1 MAWLALRLRLKG
13 SGGRERRRVDFRILG
28 PVEVCGDD
36 GEPVMLAQRL
46 QRRIV
51 AELLLHARQPRSRA
65 DLIAALWGDSAPSG
79 SGGSA
84 LRSLVHAT
92 RRALGRYGYR
102 LETWPA
108 GYTFAVRDDEYD
120 LAAFRDLASR
130 GQAALD
136 AGDATSAM
144 HLLAEA
150 LRLWRQPELAD
161 MPPTATRAQL
171 VDQFRAVRADL
182 IDARLALGQHRGVL
196 PDLRAM
202 VAEDPLHEH
211 SWAQLMTALYC
222 AGSRAEALSCYRD
235 IRKALALGHGIDPG
249 PELRDLHARI
259 LRDDPQLLTRV
270 SGPRAAWTWVPL
282 RQLPAPLPDF
292 IGRRAETVAVLA
304 RLSAAR
310 QVVVLRGMAGQGTT
324 ALAVHAAQLAVP
336 SFPDGQIWIELG
348 GCTDPRD
355 PQDVL
360 AQLIVWALGHPAR
373 SLPPAGPEREVL
385 YRSLV
390 AGRRVL
396 VVADGATSADQVR
409 PLLPGTAG
417 SCVLVTTRG
426 RLRLDGVAVQELAGL
441 GGADAVELLAATAG
455 RDRVEADRRSAESIV
470 ASCGYLPL
478 AIRIAGW
485 QLASGH
491 LVTLSELAAALA
503 DPDRRLAVLTFADE
517 SVAARLQASAVR
529 LGAATIGALGTLASD
544 SAEDSSLSAATVA
557 ALLGPHGSSTAASL
571 VDAGLLSATRGGGGS
586 TVYYL
591 HPLVRAFAADLASC
605 KPRCQETGSRV
616 SRSAVS

>member
-1 MAWLALRLRLKG
+1 M
-13 SGGRERRRVDFRILG
+13 DFRILG
-28 PVEVCGDD
+28 PVEVFGDD
-36 GEPVMLAQRL
+36 GEPVTLAQRL
-46 QRRIV
+46 QRRLV
-51 AELLLHARQPRSRA
+51 AELLLHARQPRSRS
-65 DLIAALWGDSAPSG
+65 DLIAALWGESAPSG

-92 RRALGRYGYR
+92 RRALGRYGDR

-108 GYTFAVRDDEYD
+108 GYAFRVRDEEYD

-136 AGDATSAM
+136 AGDAASAAQ
-144 HLLAEA
+144 LLAEA
-150 LRLWRQPELAD
+150 LRLWREPELAD
-161 MPPTATRAQL
+161 IPPTPARTRL
-171 VDQFRAVRADL
+171 LDQFRAVRADL
-182 IDARLALGQHRGVL
+182 IDARLALGHHRSVL

-222 AGSRAEALSCYRD
+222 AGLRAEALSCYRD
-235 IRKALALGHGIDPG
+235 IRKVLALGHGIDPG
-249 PELRDLHARI
+249 PELRDLHGRM
-259 LRDDPQLLTRV
+259 LRDDPALLARV

-282 RQLPAPLPDF
+282 RQLPAPLADF
-292 IGRRAETVAVLA
+292 TGRRGDTVALLA

-336 SFPDGQIWIELG
+336 SFPDGQIWVELG

-373 SLPPAGPEREVL
+373 SLPPAGPERVAL
-385 YRSLV
+385 YRSLL

-396 VVADGATSADQVR
+396 LVADGATGADQVR

-417 SCVLVTTRG
+417 SCVLVTTRA
-426 RLRLDGVAVQELAGL
+426 RLRLDGATVQELAGL
-441 GGADAVELLAATAG
+441 GSADAVELLAATAG
-455 RDRVEADRRSAESIV
+455 RDRVEADLRSAESIV

-485 QLASGH
+485 QVASGH
-491 LVTLSELAAALA
+491 LVTLAELAGALA

-517 SVAARLQASAVR
+517 SVAARLHASVVG
-529 LGAATIGALGTLASD
+529 LDAATIAALGTLASD
-544 SAEDSSLSAATVA
+544 SAEDSSLPAATVS
-557 ALLGPHGSSTAASL
+557 ALLGPHGQSVAAIL
-571 VDAGLLSATRGGGGS
+571 VDAGLLAATRSEGGS
-586 TVYYL
+586 TVYHL
-591 HPLVRAFAADLASC
+591 HPLVRAFAADLASRD
-605 KPRCQETGSRV
+605 PGWRDRASRV

>member
-1 MAWLALRLRLKG
+1 
-13 SGGRERRRVDFRILG
+13 VDFRILG
-28 PVEVCGDD
+28 PVEVFGDD
-36 GEPVMLAQRL
+36 GEPVTLAQRL
-46 QRRIV
+46 QRRLV
-51 AELLLHARQPRSRA
+51 AELLLHARQPRTRS

-92 RRALGRYGYR
+92 RRALGQYGDR

-108 GYTFAVRDDEYD
+108 GYAFSVRDEEYD

-136 AGDATSAM
+136 ARDAASAAQ
-144 HLLAEA
+144 LLAEA
-150 LRLWRQPELAD
+150 LRLWREPELAD
-161 MPPTATRAQL
+161 IPPTATRTRL
-171 VDQFRAVRADL
+171 LDQFRAVRADL
-182 IDARLALGQHRGVL
+182 IDARLALGHHRSVL

-235 IRKALALGHGIDPG
+235 IRKVLALGHGIDPG
-249 PELRDLHARI
+249 PELRDLHGRI
-259 LRDDPQLLTRV
+259 LRDDPALLARL

-292 IGRRAETVAVLA
+292 TGRRGDTVALLA

-336 SFPDGQIWIELG
+336 SFPDGQIWVELG

-373 SLPPAGPEREVL
+373 SLPPAGPGRVAL
-385 YRSLV
+385 YRSLL

-396 VVADGATSADQVR
+396 LVADGATSADQVR

-417 SCVLVTTRG
+417 SCVLVTTRA
-426 RLRLDGVAVQELAGL
+426 RLRLDGAAVQELAGL
-441 GGADAVELLAATAG
+441 GSADAVELLAATAG
-455 RDRVEADRRSAESIV
+455 RDRVEADLQSAESIA

-485 QLASGH
+485 LVTTGH
-491 LVTLSELAAALA
+491 LVTLAELADALA
-503 DPDRRLAVLTFADE
+503 DPERRLAVLTFADE
-517 SVAARLQASAVR
+517 SVAARLRASVVG
-529 LGAATIGALGTLASD
+529 LDAATIVALGTLASD
-544 SAEDSSLSAATVA
+544 SAEDSSLPAATVS
-557 ALLGPHGSSTAASL
+557 ALLGPSGQSAAAIL
-571 VDAGLLSATRGGGGS
+571 VDAGLLAATRSDGGS
-586 TVYYL
+586 TVYHL
-591 HPLVRAFAADLASC
+591 HPLVRAFAADLASRE
-605 KPRCQETGSRV
+605 PSWRDRASRV

>member
-1 MAWLALRLRLKG
+1 M
-13 SGGRERRRVDFRILG
+13 DFRILG
-28 PVEVCGDD
+28 PVEVFGDD
-36 GEPVMLAQRL
+36 GEQVSLAQRL
-46 QRRIV
+46 QRRLV
-51 AELLLHARQPRSRA
+51 AELLLHARQPRSRS

-79 SGGSA
+79 SGGTA

-92 RRALGRYGYR
+92 RRALGQYGDR
-102 LETWPA
+102 LATCPA
-108 GYTFAVRDDEYD
+108 GYAFGVRDEEYD
-120 LAAFRDLASR
+120 LAAFRDLAGR

-136 AGDATSAM
+136 AGDAASAAQ
-144 HLLAEA
+144 LLAEA
-150 LRLWRQPELAD
+150 LRLWREPQLAD
-161 MPPTATRAQL
+161 IPPTATRIRL
-171 VDQFRAVRADL
+171 LDQFRVVRADL
-182 IDARLALGQHRGVL
+182 IDARLALGHHRSVL

-249 PELRDLHARI
+249 PELRDLHGRI
-259 LRDDPQLLTRV
+259 LRDDPALLARV
-270 SGPRAAWTWVPL
+270 GGPRTAWTWVPL

-292 IGRRAETVAVLA
+292 TGRRGDTVALLA

-336 SFPDGQIWIELG
+336 SFPDGQIWVELG

-373 SLPPAGPEREVL
+373 SLPPAGPEREAL
-385 YRSLV
+385 YRSLL

-396 VVADGATSADQVR
+396 VVADGATAADQVR

-417 SCVLVTTRG
+417 SCVLVTTRA
-426 RLRLDGVAVQELAGL
+426 RLRLDGAAVQELAGL
-441 GGADAVELLAATAG
+441 GSADAVELLAATAG
-455 RDRVEADRRSAESIV
+455 RDRVEADLQSAESIV
-470 ASCGYLPL
+470 AACGYLPL

-491 LVTLSELAAALA
+491 LVTLAELADALA

-517 SVAARLQASAVR
+517 SVAARLYASAVR
-529 LGAATIGALGTLASD
+529 LDAATIAALGTLASD
-544 SAEDSSLSAATVA
+544 SAECPGVPAATVS
-557 ALLGPHGSSTAASL
+557 ALLGPRGQGAAATL
-571 VDAGLLSATRGGGGS
+571 VDAGLLAATRSDGGS
-586 TVYYL
+586 TVYHL
-591 HPLVRAFAADLASC
+591 HPLVRAFAADLASRD
-605 KPRCQETGSRV
+605 PRWRDRDTPIT
-616 SRSAVS
+616 RSAVS

>member
-1 MAWLALRLRLKG
+1 
-13 SGGRERRRVDFRILG
+13 VDFRILG
-28 PVEVCGDD
+28 PVEVFGDD
-36 GEPVMLAQRL
+36 GEPVTLAQRL
-46 QRRIV
+46 QRRLV
-51 AELLLHARQPRSRA
+51 AELLLHARQPRSRP

-92 RRALGRYGYR
+92 RRALGRYGDR

-108 GYTFAVRDDEYD
+108 GYAFCVRDEEHD

-136 AGDATSAM
+136 AGDAASAAQ
-144 HLLAEA
+144 LLAEA
-150 LRLWRQPELAD
+150 LRLWREPELAD
-161 MPPTATRAQL
+161 IPPTATRTRL
-171 VDQFRAVRADL
+171 LDQFRAIRADL
-182 IDARLALGQHRGVL
+182 IDARLALGHHRSVL

-235 IRKALALGHGIDPG
+235 IRKVLALGHGIDPG
-249 PELRDLHARI
+249 PELRDLHGRI
-259 LRDDPQLLTRV
+259 LRDDPALLASV

-282 RQLPAPLPDF
+282 RQLPPPLPDF
-292 IGRRAETVAVLA
+292 TGRRGDTVALLA

-310 QVVVLRGMAGQGTT
+310 QVIVLRGMAGQGTT

-336 SFPDGQIWIELG
+336 SFPDGQIWVELG

-373 SLPPAGPEREVL
+373 SLPPAGPERVAL
-385 YRSLV
+385 YRSLL

-396 VVADGATSADQVR
+396 LVADAATGADQVR

-417 SCVLVTTRG
+417 SCVLVTTRA
-426 RLRLDGVAVQELAGL
+426 RLRLDGATVQELAGL
-441 GGADAVELLAATAG
+441 GSADAVELLAATAG
-455 RDRVEADRRSAESIV
+455 RDRVEADLRSAESIV

-485 QLASGH
+485 QVATGH
-491 LVTLSELAAALA
+491 LVTLAELADALA
-503 DPDRRLAVLTFADE
+503 DPHRRLAVLTFADE
-517 SVAARLQASAVR
+517 SVAARLHASVVR
-529 LGAATIGALGTLASD
+529 LDAATTAALGTLASD
-544 SAEDSSLSAATVA
+544 SAEDSSLPAATVS
-557 ALLGPHGSSTAASL
+557 ALLGPRGQSAAAVL
-571 VDAGLLSATRGGGGS
+571 VDAGLLAATRSDGGS
-586 TVYYL
+586 TVYHL
-591 HPLVRAFAADLASC
+591 HPLVRAFAADLASRD
-605 KPRCQETGSRV
+605 PSWRDSTSRV
-616 SRSAVS
+616 SRSAVSQTMPA

>member
-1 MAWLALRLRLKG
+1 
-13 SGGRERRRVDFRILG
+13 VDFRILG
-28 PVEVCGDD
+28 PVEVFGDD
-36 GEPVMLAQRL
+36 GEPVTLSQRL
-46 QRRIV
+46 QRRLV
-51 AELLLHARQPRSRA
+51 AELLLHARQPRSRS
-65 DLIAALWGDSAPSG
+65 DLIAALWGESAPSG

-92 RRALGRYGYR
+92 RRALGRYGDR

-108 GYTFAVRDDEYD
+108 GYAFCVRDEEYD

-136 AGDATSAM
+136 AGDAVSAAQ
-144 HLLAEA
+144 LLAEA
-150 LRLWRQPELAD
+150 LRLWREPELAD
-161 MPPTATRAQL
+161 VPATATRTRL
-171 VDQFRAVRADL
+171 LDQFRAVRADL
-182 IDARLALGQHRGVL
+182 IDARLALGHHRSVL

-211 SWAQLMTALYC
+211 SRAQLMTALYC

-235 IRKALALGHGIDPG
+235 IRKVLALGHGIDPG
-249 PELRDLHARI
+249 PELQDLHGRI
-259 LRDDPQLLTRV
+259 LRDDPALLTRV

-282 RQLPAPLPDF
+282 RQLPPPLPDF
-292 IGRRAETVAVLA
+292 TGRRGDTVALLA

-336 SFPDGQIWIELG
+336 SFPDGQIWVELG
-348 GCTDPRD
+348 GCADPRD

-360 AQLIVWALGHPAR
+360 AQLIVWALGHSAR
-373 SLPPAGPEREVL
+373 SLPPAGPERVAL
-385 YRSLV
+385 YRSLL

-396 VVADGATSADQVR
+396 LVADGATGADQVR

-417 SCVLVTTRG
+417 SCVLVTTRA
-426 RLRLDGVAVQELAGL
+426 RLRLDGATVQELAGL
-441 GGADAVELLAATAG
+441 GSADAVELLAATAG
-455 RDRVEADRRSAESIV
+455 RDRVEADLRSAESIV

-485 QLASGH
+485 QVATGH
-491 LVTLSELAAALA
+491 LVALAELADALA

-517 SVAARLQASAVR
+517 SVAARLHASVVS
-529 LGAATIGALGTLASD
+529 LDAATIAALGILASD
-544 SAEDSSLSAATVA
+544 SAEDSSLPAATVS
-557 ALLGPHGSSTAASL
+557 ALLGPRGQSAAAVL
-571 VDAGLLSATRGGGGS
+571 VDAGLLAATRSDGGS
-586 TVYYL
+586 TVYHL
-591 HPLVRAFAADLASC
+591 HPLVRAFAADLASRD
-605 KPRCQETGSRV
+605 PRWRDRASRV

>member
-1 MAWLALRLRLKG
+1 M
-13 SGGRERRRVDFRILG
+13 DFRILG
-28 PVEVCGDD
+28 PVEVFGDV

-46 QRRIV
+46 QRRLV
-51 AELLLHARQPRSRA
+51 AELLLHARKPRSRP
-65 DLIAALWGDSAPSG
+65 DLIAALWGDSPPSG
-79 SGGSA
+79 NGGSA

-92 RRALGRYGYR
+92 RGALGQYAAR

-108 GYTFAVRDDEYD
+108 GYAFLARDDEND
-120 LAAFRDLASR
+120 LAAFRDLAGR

-136 AGDATSAM
+136 AGDTTSAAY
-144 HLLAEA
+144 LLTEA
-150 LRLWRQPELAD
+150 LRLWRQPPLAD
-161 MPPTATRAQL
+161 LPPTATRARL
-171 VDQFRAVRADL
+171 LDQFRTIRADL
-182 IDARLALGQHRGVL
+182 IDAQLALGQHRSVL

-222 AGSRAEALSCYRD
+222 GGSRAAALGCYRD

-259 LRDDPQLLTRV
+259 LRDDPGLLTQV
-270 SGPRAAWTWVPL
+270 SAPGPAWTWVPL

-292 IGRRAETVAVLA
+292 TGRRAETMALLS

-310 QVVVLRGMAGQGTT
+310 QVVVLHGMAGQGCT
-324 ALAVHAAQLAVP
+324 ALAVRAAQLAVP
-336 SFPDGQIWIELG
+336 SFPDGQIWVELG

-360 AQLIVWALGHPAR
+360 GQLIVWALGHPAP
-373 SLPPAGPEREVL
+373 SLPPAGPEREAL
-385 YRSLV
+385 YRSLL

-396 VVADGATSADQVR
+396 LVADGAMSADQVR

-426 RLRLDGVAVQELAGL
+426 RLRLDGAAVQELTGMRS
-441 GGADAVELLAATAG
+441 ADAVKLLAVTAG
-455 RDRVEADRRSAESIV
+455 HDRVEADLRSAESIV
-470 ASCGYLPL
+470 TSCGFLPL

-485 QLASGH
+485 QLAAGE
-491 LVTLSELAAALA
+491 LVTLSELAGALA

-517 SVAARLQASAVR
+517 SVTARLHASAVH
-529 LGAATIGALGTLASD
+529 LDPAARAALGTLASD
-544 SAEDSSLSAATVA
+544 SVDGANMPATILS
-557 ALLGPHGSSTAASL
+557 ALLGPHARSTAASL
-571 VDAGLLSATRGGGGS
+571 VDVGLLTETRGDAGS
-586 TVYYL
+586 TIYHL
-591 HPLVRAFAADLASC
+591 HPLVRAFAAELAGAQARWQARG
-605 KPRCQETGSRV
+605 PRLR
-616 SRSAVS
+616 RSAVS

>member
-1 MAWLALRLRLKG
+1 
-13 SGGRERRRVDFRILG
+13 VDFRILG
-28 PVEVCGDD
+28 PVEVFGDD
-36 GEPVMLAQRL
+36 GEPVTLAQRL
-46 QRRIV
+46 QRRLI
-51 AELLLHARQPRSRA
+51 AELLLHARQPRSRS
-65 DLIAALWGDSAPSG
+65 DLIAALWGESAPSG
-79 SGGSA
+79 SGGTA

-92 RRALGRYGYR
+92 RRALGQYGDR

-108 GYTFAVRDDEYD
+108 GYALGVRDEEYD
-120 LAAFRDLASR
+120 LAAFRDLAGR

-136 AGDATSAM
+136 AGDAASAAQ
-144 HLLAEA
+144 LLAEA
-150 LRLWRQPELAD
+150 LRLWREPELAD
-161 MPPTATRAQL
+161 VPPTATRARL
-171 VDQFRAVRADL
+171 LDQFRAVRADL
-182 IDARLALGQHRGVL
+182 IDARLALGQHRSVL

-235 IRKALALGHGIDPG
+235 IRKVLALGHGIDPG
-249 PELRDLHARI
+249 PELRDLHGRI
-259 LRDDPQLLTRV
+259 LRDDPALLARV

-292 IGRRAETVAVLA
+292 TGRRADTVALLA

-336 SFPDGQIWIELG
+336 SFPDGQIWVELG

-373 SLPPAGPEREVL
+373 SLPPAGPEREAL
-385 YRSLV
+385 YRSLL

-396 VVADGATSADQVR
+396 VVADGSTSADQVR

-417 SCVLVTTRG
+417 SCVLVTTRA
-426 RLRLDGVAVQELAGL
+426 RLRLDGAAVQELAGL
-441 GGADAVELLAATAG
+441 GSADAVELLAATAG
-455 RDRVEADRRSAESIV
+455 RDRVEADLKSAESIV
-470 ASCGYLPL
+470 AACGYLPL

-491 LVTLSELAAALA
+491 VVTLAGLADALA

-517 SVAARLQASAVR
+517 SVAARLHASAIR
-529 LGAATIGALGTLASD
+529 LDAATIAALATLASD
-544 SAEDSSLSAATVA
+544 SAEESSLPAATVS
-557 ALLGPHGSSTAASL
+557 ALLGPRGHAAVATL
-571 VDAGLLSATRGGGGS
+571 ADAGLLTATRGDGGS
-586 TVYYL
+586 TIYQL
-591 HPLVRAFAADLASC
+591 HPLARAFAADLASRD
-605 KPRCQETGSRV
+605 PRWRDRGASVR
-616 SRSAVS
+616 RSAVS

>member
-1 MAWLALRLRLKG
+1 
-13 SGGRERRRVDFRILG
+13 VDFRILG
-28 PVEVCGDD
+28 PVEVFGDD
-36 GEPVMLAQRL
+36 GEPVILAQRL
-46 QRRIV
+46 QRRLV

-92 RRALGRYGYR
+92 RRALGRYGER

-108 GYTFAVRDDEYD
+108 GYAVGARDEEYD
-120 LAAFRDLASR
+120 LAAFRDLAGR

-136 AGDATSAM
+136 AGDATSASQ
-144 HLLAEA
+144 LLAEA
-150 LRLWRQPELAD
+150 LRLWRRPELTD
-161 MPPTATRAQL
+161 IPPTAMRTRL
-171 VDQFRAVRADL
+171 LDQFRAVQAGL
-182 IDARLALGQHRGVL
+182 IDARLALGQHRSVL

-202 VAEDPLHEH
+202 VAEDPFHEH
-211 SWAQLMTALYC
+211 SWAQLMTALYR
-222 AGSRAEALSCYRD
+222 AGSRAEALGCYRD

-259 LRDDPQLLTRV
+259 LRDDPVLLERV

-292 IGRRAETVAVLA
+292 TGRRADTVALLA

-336 SFPDGQIWIELG
+336 SFPDGQIWVELG

-373 SLPPAGPEREVL
+373 SLPPAGPEREAL
-385 YRSLV
+385 YRSLL

-396 VVADGATSADQVR
+396 VVADGATAADQVR

-417 SCVLVTTRG
+417 SCVLVTTRA

-441 GGADAVELLAATAG
+441 GSADAVELLAATAG
-455 RDRVEADRRSAESIV
+455 RDRVEADLRSAEKIV

-478 AIRIAGW
+478 AIRIGGW

-491 LVTLSELAAALA
+491 LVTLSELADALA

-517 SVAARLQASAVR
+517 SVAARLHASAVR
-529 LGAATIGALGTLASD
+529 LDTETLAALGALASE
-544 SAEDSSLSAATVA
+544 SAEDSSLSAATVS
-557 ALLGPHGSSTAASL
+557 ALLGPRAHTAAASL
-571 VDAGLLSATRGGGGS
+571 VDAGLLTATRSDGGS
-586 TVYYL
+586 TVYHL
-591 HPLVRAFAADLASC
+591 HPLVRAFAADLASRD
-605 KPRCQETGSRV
+605 PRWQDRDSRV
-616 SRSAVS
+616 SRSAVG

>member
-1 MAWLALRLRLKG
+1 
-13 SGGRERRRVDFRILG
+13 VDFRILG
-28 PVEVCGDD
+28 PVEVFGDD
-36 GEPVMLAQRL
+36 GEPVTLAQRL
-46 QRRIV
+46 QRRLV
-51 AELLLHARQPRSRA
+51 AELLLHARQPRSRS

-92 RRALGRYGYR
+92 RRALGQYGDR

-108 GYTFAVRDDEYD
+108 GYAFDVREDEYD

-136 AGDATSAM
+136 AGDAASAAQ
-144 HLLAEA
+144 LLAEA
-150 LRLWRQPELAD
+150 LRLWREPQLAD
-161 MPPTATRAQL
+161 IPPTATRIRL
-171 VDQFRAVRADL
+171 LDQFRAVRADL
-182 IDARLALGQHRGVL
+182 IDARLALGQHRSVL

-235 IRKALALGHGIDPG
+235 IRKVLALGHGIDPG
-249 PELRDLHARI
+249 PELRDLHGRI
-259 LRDDPQLLTRV
+259 LRDDPALLARV
-270 SGPRAAWTWVPL
+270 GGPRAAWTWVPL

-292 IGRRAETVAVLA
+292 TGRRGDTVALLA

-324 ALAVHAAQLAVP
+324 ALAVRAAQLAVP
-336 SFPDGQIWIELG
+336 SFPDGQIWVELG
-348 GCTDPRD
+348 GCTHPRD

-373 SLPPAGPEREVL
+373 SLPPAGPEREAL
-385 YRSLV
+385 YRSLL

-396 VVADGATSADQVR
+396 VVADGATAADQVR

-417 SCVLVTTRG
+417 SCVLVTTRA
-426 RLRLDGVAVQELAGL
+426 RLLLDGAAVQELAGL
-441 GGADAVELLAATAG
+441 GSADAVELLAATAG
-455 RDRVEADRRSAESIV
+455 RDRVEADLQSAESIV

-491 LVTLSELAAALA
+491 LVTLAEFADALA
-503 DPDRRLAVLTFADE
+503 DPGRRLAALTFADE
-517 SVAARLQASAVR
+517 SVAARLHASAVR
-529 LGAATIGALGTLASD
+529 LDAATIAALGTLASD
-544 SAEDSSLSAATVA
+544 SAEDSSLPAATVS
-557 ALLGPHGSSTAASL
+557 ALLGPGGQSAAATL
-571 VDAGLLSATRGGGGS
+571 VDAGLLAATRSDGGS
-586 TVYYL
+586 TVYHL
-591 HPLVRAFAADLASC
+591 HPLVRAFAADLASHD
-605 KPRCQETGSRV
+605 PRWRDRFPRI

>member
-1 MAWLALRLRLKG
+1 
-13 SGGRERRRVDFRILG
+13 VDFRILG
-28 PVEVCGDD
+28 PVEVFGDD
-36 GEPVMLAQRL
+36 GEPVILAQRL
-46 QRRIV
+46 QRRLV
-51 AELLLHARQPRSRA
+51 AELLVYARQPRSRSN
-65 DLIAALWGDSAPSG
+65 LIAALWGDSAPSG

-92 RRALGRYGYR
+92 RRALGQYGER
-102 LETWPA
+102 LETLPA
-108 GYTFAVRDDEYD
+108 GYAFGIRDDECD
-120 LAAFRDLASR
+120 LAAFRDLAGR

-136 AGDATSAM
+136 AGDATSAAQ
-144 HLLAEA
+144 LLAGA

-161 MPPTATRAQL
+161 MPPTATRTRL
-171 VDQFRAVRADL
+171 LDQFRAVRADL
-182 IDARLALGQHRGVL
+182 IDARLALGHHRSVL

-202 VAEDPLHEH
+202 VTEDPLHEH
-211 SWAQLMTALYC
+211 SWAQLMIALYC

-235 IRKALALGHGIDPG
+235 IRKVLALGHGIDPG

-259 LRDDPQLLTRV
+259 LRDDPALLSRV

-292 IGRRAETVAVLA
+292 TGRRAETVALLA

-324 ALAVHAAQLAVP
+324 ALAVYAAQLAVP
-336 SFPDGQIWIELG
+336 SFPDGQIWVEFG

-360 AQLIVWALGHPAR
+360 AQVIVWALGHPAR
-373 SLPPAGPEREVL
+373 SLPPAGPEREAL
-385 YRSLV
+385 YRSLL
-390 AGRRVL
+390 AGRQVL
-396 VVADGATSADQVR
+396 VVADGVTAADQVR

-417 SCVLVTTRG
+417 CCVLVTTRA

-441 GGADAVELLAATAG
+441 GSADAVELLAATAG
-455 RDRVEADRRSAESIV
+455 RDRVEADLHSAESIV

-491 LVTLSELAAALA
+491 LDSLAELADELA
-503 DPDRRLAVLTFADE
+503 DPGRRLAVLTFADE
-517 SVAARLQASAVR
+517 SVAARLHASAVH
-529 LGAATIGALGTLASD
+529 LDASTVAALGTLASD
-544 SAEDSSLSAATVA
+544 SAQDSSLPAATVS
-557 ALLGPHGSSTAASL
+557 ALLGASGHAAAASL
-571 VDAGLLSATRGGGGS
+571 VDAGLLTETRNDGGS
-586 TVYYL
+586 TVYHL
-591 HPLVRAFAADLASC
+591 HPLVRAFGADLASRN
-605 KPRCQETGSRV
+605 PRWQDRGSRV